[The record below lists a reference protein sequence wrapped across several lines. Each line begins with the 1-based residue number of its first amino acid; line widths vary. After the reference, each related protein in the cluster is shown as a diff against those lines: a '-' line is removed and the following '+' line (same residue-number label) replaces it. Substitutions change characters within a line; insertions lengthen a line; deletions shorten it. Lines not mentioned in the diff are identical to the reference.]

1 MHSHGAAQ
9 SPKTEK
15 SEIALFACSFCLF
28 IPAGIPAITQP
39 TPSLLQPLT
48 ANSFLLYSTR
58 WNCTP
63 SVAVVDGMLTLSS
76 VKILPTYF
84 LFYLRRLLLS
94 NVMIM
99 KEMLYE
105 VRCLKSNIYEIK

>member
-1 MHSHGAAQ
+1 MGFVHSPVVPAVLAFLVVLFGIGTLEPAQAQ
-9 SPKTEK
+9 ST
-15 SEIALFACSFCLF
+15 
-28 IPAGIPAITQP
+28 AGIPAITQP

-105 VRCLKSNIYEIK
+105 V